1 MQRFV
6 CHHTG
11 NIYKTSRY
19 STKENSI
26 SFLTDKR
33 GKQQGGHNRTSEK
46 KTEEIMKQIRM
57 IPKYKSHY
65 RREQC
70 DAEYLPPGMTLQ
82 DMYDAYV
89 KDVVGACQYF
99 YLQTHISNEV

>member
-1 MQRFV
+1 MCIRDRQ
-6 CHHTG
+6 C
-11 NIYKTSRY
+11 
-19 STKENSI
+19 
-26 SFLTDKR
+26 
-33 GKQQGGHNRTSEK
+33 GHNRTSEK

-82 DMYDAYV
+82 QWRLVKKIHMRFLVSGHSFLPNDADFSDIETAL
-89 KDVVGACQYF
+89 KHQ
-99 YLQTHISNEV
+99 Q